1 MNKYKIIIPFLFIFT
16 AVNIFPKELELGIS
30 PYLWAPTSFSIT
42 STTTLKT
49 NIGISQ
55 GILFTN
61 YARIKLSR
69 ILAPEIKIAFFTDER
84 IIDRF
89 SIRNNFFIHKFFSA
103 CQGYTIWNYSKY
115 KVVEHNLFTTFQ
127 VQVPI
132 KNVSLLIIGCG
143 GNMKFIDYNIENT
156 SPSNED
162 IVLHLAPI
170 MKLETYFTPIR
181 FYNFGFK
188 ISNLFDDD
196 LNSISYF
203 QIELLNRIFPNRQ
216 RNWNLEINA
225 GIGFVGSGALAG
237 YPNQFWIAFGG
248 TYEHFFLH

>member
-1 MNKYKIIIPFLFIFT
+1 MNNYKTIILFLFISI
-16 AVNIFPKELELGIS
+16 VNIFPKELELGIS

-42 STTTLKT
+42 STTTLKA

-61 YARIKLSR
+61 YAKIKLSK

-89 SIRNNFFIHKFFSA
+89 SIRNNFFIHTFFSA

-115 KVVEHNLFTTFQ
+115 KVIEHNLFTTFQ
-127 VQVPI
+127 IQIPI
-132 KNVSLLIIGCG
+132 KDFFLLIIGGG
-143 GNMKFIDYNIENT
+143 GNMKFIDYNIENNH
-156 SPSNED
+156 SNED
-162 IVLHLAPI
+162 ITLHMAPI
-170 MKLETYFTPIR
+170 MKLETYFKPIR

-196 LNSISYF
+196 LNSISHF
-203 QIELLNRIFPNRQ
+203 QIEMLNRLFPNRQ
-216 RNWNLEINA
+216 KNWNLEINA

-248 TYEHFFLH
+248 TYEHFFSH